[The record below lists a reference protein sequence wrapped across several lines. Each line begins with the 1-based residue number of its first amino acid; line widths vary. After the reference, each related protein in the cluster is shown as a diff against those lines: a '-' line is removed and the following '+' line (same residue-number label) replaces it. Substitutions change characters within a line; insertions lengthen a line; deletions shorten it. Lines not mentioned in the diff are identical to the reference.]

1 MMPLI
6 ERLFY
11 TPCAEGVAWAYD
23 CGWNPLWIIA
33 CFFATLFVVAAVFA
47 GLMVAIEEVRA
58 RRVRRQAWRDG
69 LDDAKWRAGGVLQMG
84 GSSDR

>member
-1 MMPLI
+1 MINLI

-11 TPCAEGVAWAYD
+11 TPCVEGIAWAYN

-47 GLMVAIEEVRA
+47 VVTVAIEEFQF
-58 RRVRRQAWRDG
+58 RR
-69 LDDAKWRAGGVLQMG
+69 LQ
-84 GSSDR
+84 R